1 VFFIRTSIEKFIIQ
15 GTKSKIT
22 NPKKWGYNNGLRV
35 QERKKKQKIKIIL
48 IVTTIA
54 LLLAACGGNQASQ
67 TPTISVSDIQT
78 MAVSSFVLGLTQTA
92 QALPTPIPTDTPVA
106 TNTILAFSTFAP
118 LSGSGTPGALL
129 TSPTASCYGLAFAN
143 VETITDGTK
152 MKAGE
157 KFTKSWTVQ
166 NTGGCAWQ
174 VGFKFTLISGNPMGG
189 STVTLP
195 IVVNPQAQY
204 QISIPM
210 IAPATA
216 GEAKGTWRMEDASS
230 SFFGESI
237 WVDIAVEGTTATKT
251 PTATPTP

>member
-1 VFFIRTSIEKFIIQ
+1 MKQI
-15 GTKSKIT
+15 KIT
-22 NPKKWGYNNGLRV
+22 L
-35 QERKKKQKIKIIL
+35 IITM
-48 IVTTIA
+48 VA
-54 LLLAACGGNQASQ
+54 LVLAACGGNQAAQ

-92 QALPTPIPTDTPVA
+92 EAMPTPIPTDTPVP

-118 LSGSGTPGALL
+118 INGTPGTPGALL

-143 VETITDGTK
+143 VETIPDGTK
-152 MKAGE
+152 MKAGA

-166 NTGGCAWQ
+166 NTGSCAWQ
-174 VGFKFTLISGNPMGG
+174 AGFKFTLISGNPMGG
-189 STVTLP
+189 STLTIP

-216 GEAKGTWRMEDASS
+216 GEVKGTWRMEDTTN

-237 WVDIAVEGTTATKT
+237 WVDIVVEGATQTKT
-251 PTATPTP
+251 PSVTATSTP